1 MKTPPQSNGQVSAQV
16 YECALPVDTGWVR
29 AGLCLMSTSSYCLPK
44 LVRIINPG
52 CVGSSTPFNMIKN
65 EIKIHK
71 FYQTGNDSNNFSYI
85 YVINQSDKN
94 MREEKINGW
103 KAYVTEENQTEVE
116 ALKLQFWEYKERK
129 GINSNEYPDH
139 QAGYMVKDFEWK
151 DTVFIPDFFFDKLFE
166 CIDRWGPSRK

>member
-52 CVGSSTPFNMIKN
+52 CVGSSTPFNMTKN

-71 FYQTGNDSNNFSYI
+71 FYQTGKDSDNFSYI
-85 YVINQSDKN
+85 YVVN
-94 MREEKINGW
+94 
-103 KAYVTEENQTEVE
+103 
-116 ALKLQFWEYKERK
+116 
-129 GINSNEYPDH
+129 
-139 QAGYMVKDFEWK
+139 
-151 DTVFIPDFFFDKLFE
+151 
-166 CIDRWGPSRK
+166 